1 MPSGHVPRHRS
12 AKQALAVKVEWL
24 AQRPTSTGSPNGPLV
39 LARPT
44 PNEYGLAQRP
54 LSTGS
59 PNGPLV
65 LARPTAS

>member
-24 AQRPTSTGSPNGPLV
+24 AQRPTSGSPNGPLV

-44 PNEYGLAQRP
+44 
-54 LSTGS
+54 SFDGS
-59 PNGPLV
+59 PQPRLM
-65 LARPTAS
+65 ARPNLV

>member
-24 AQRPTSTGSPNGPLV
+24 AQRPTSGSPNGLV

-44 PNEYGLAQRP
+44 
-54 LSTGS
+54 SFDGS
-59 PNGPLV
+59 PNLV
-65 LARPTAS
+65 